1 MKRILLPIL
10 CLIVVLLLVS
20 CGGNTKECA
29 YCGEAIKNNSNFCSS
44 CGMLIDNTNSNTGTD
59 NTNQNGENDTQNQ
72 CNHVWT
78 EASCDTPK
86 TCSLCGVIDGNA
98 LGHTTTTGVCDRCNV
113 RQGWT
118 ENEVQ
123 SLVKVYDVFVSD
135 IDSAD
140 GVDMQIA
147 WENTSSKTIKYIY
160 FTVEAYN
167 AVDDKVS
174 CKIRGSYQF
183 VGESTG
189 PFASGYTNL
198 IYNDQKDS
206 YSLST
211 VFENCYYNENILYFD
226 IKNIHIIYMDN
237 NEIELEN
244 DYVDCAFADVHQGL
258 FYTWNNDYSGYE
270 VNYRLKKT
278 CTDTHIS
285 IPSTYNGD
293 KVVSI
298 ANKGFYNI
306 SSLTTVTLP
315 DTIKYIGDSAFASC
329 TSLTGIELPKGL
341 TDIGESAFSGCDTLK
356 SITIPDGISIIK
368 DWTFYGCD
376 SLVNV
381 NMPDGVTIIG
391 QYAFSNCNSLT
402 NITIPNNVTD
412 IGYNAFHDTHIEI
425 ASIPASAIYDIKNG
439 NLKKVVITSGD
450 VIEGFR
456 NCISLTSV
464 IIPNGVT
471 KIDYDAFEGCTSLE
485 SITIPNTV
493 TSIESDAFKNC
504 DSLTTIDIPSNVTT
518 IGHGAFEGC
527 DSLITARISGDYL
540 SIGSSAFS
548 ECPLLTEVSIFKGVE
563 SIGSMSFADCPSLK
577 SVYIPESVQYI
588 SGYAFHG
595 CTLLTIYCEVNNE
608 LSGWDEDWNY
618 IEYDYGYIYA
628 PVVWGYTQE
637 ANTLKYSLSDDGT
650 YYIVT
655 GIGSYSNT
663 NLVIPEAYKEKPV
676 KEIGESA
683 FEYNTS
689 IKTVEIPSGIVKI
702 GDSAFYSCKNIESIN
717 ISDGVINI
725 GTWAFKDCSK
735 LVEIAIPNSITS
747 IGSCAFSGCNSLA
760 NIIVDSNNT
769 VYQSISGNLYSKDG
783 KILIQYAIGKQD
795 TSFRIPET
803 VTSISDYAFICCE
816 KLTKVIVPDNIT
828 SIGWDAFNGCV
839 NLTIYCV
846 ASNRHAGWDTDWNYC
861 FEHKNGTDYCTVVW
875 NYTE

>member
-1 MKRILLPIL
+1 MKKSLIITICIIMLLF
-10 CLIVVLLLVS
+10 LVS
-20 CGGNTKECA
+20 CSNNDETSLKCLN
-29 YCGEAIKNNSNFCSS
+29 CGETVALDTKFCPQCGETILDSSNDNNNDEQCSHS
-44 CGMLIDNTNSNTGTD
+44 WNVATCII
-59 NTNQNGENDTQNQ
+59 
-72 CNHVWT
+72 
-78 EASCDTPK
+78 PK
-86 TCSLCGVIDGNA
+86 TCSKCGETEGNA

-118 ENEVQ
+118 QDEVR
-123 SLVKVYDVFVSD
+123 SLIKVYDIFVTD

-140 GVDMQIA
+140 GVDMTIS

-160 FTVEAYN
+160 FSVEAYN
-167 AVDDKVS
+167 AVHDKVY
-174 CKIRGSYQF
+174 CEIRGYNVFIGSI
-183 VGESTG
+183 TG
-189 PFASGYTNL
+189 PLEPGYSNL
-198 IYNDQKDS
+198 IYDSNKDE
-206 YSLST
+206 Y
-211 VFENCYYNENILYFD
+211 FIDGGWENCYYNSDIKYFD
-226 IKNIHIIYMDN
+226 LTNIRIIYMDN
-237 NEIELEN
+237 TEIEIGKGWC
-244 DYVDCAFADVHQGL
+244 DYSLSDVPQGVY
-258 FYTWNNDYSGYE
+258 YTWSDEYNGYE

-298 ANKGFYNI
+298 ANKGFSNL
-306 SSLTTVTLP
+306 SSLITITLP
-315 DTIKYIGDSAFASC
+315 NTIKYIGESAFASC
-329 TSLTGIELPKGL
+329 TSLTSIELPENL
-341 TDIGESAFSGCDTLK
+341 TDIGESAFFGCDTLK
-356 SITIPDGISIIK
+356 SITITDRISIIK

-381 NMPDGVTIIG
+381 NMPDGVTAIG
-391 QYAFSNCNSLT
+391 QYAFSNCSSLT
-402 NITIPNNVTD
+402 NITIPNSVTD

-425 ASIPASAIYDIKNG
+425 ASIPASAIYDIKNDK
-439 NLKKVVITSGD
+439 LKKVVITSGD

-493 TSIESDAFKNC
+493 ISIESDAFKNC

-518 IGHGAFEGC
+518 IGHGAFECC
-527 DSLITARISGDYL
+527 DSLITAKISGDYL

-577 SVYIPESVQYI
+577 SVYISDSVQYI

-595 CTLLTIYCEVNNE
+595 CMLLTIYCETNNE

-618 IEYDYGYIYA
+618 VEYDYGYIYA

-637 ANTLKYSLSDDGT
+637 ADTLKYSLSDDGT

-663 NLVIPEAYKEKPV
+663 NLVIPEAYKEKPI

-689 IKTVEIPSGIVKI
+689 IKTVEIPNGIVKI

-717 ISDGVINI
+717 ISDGVIDI
-725 GTWAFKDCSK
+725 GAWTFKDCSK
-735 LVEIAIPNSITS
+735 LIEIVIPNSVAS
-747 IGSCAFSGCNSLA
+747 IGSCAFSGCNSLVS
-760 NIIVDSNNT
+760 IVVDSNNT
-769 VYQSISGNLYSKDG
+769 IYKSISGNLYSKDG
-783 KILIQYAIGKQD
+783 KILIQYAIGKQELA
-795 TSFRIPET
+795 FRVPET
-803 VTSISDYAFICCE
+803 VTTINDYAFLLCE
-816 KLTKVIVPDNIT
+816 NLSKVIILDNIT
-828 SIGWDAFNGCV
+828 TIGCDAFNGCV
-839 NLTIYCV
+839 NLTIYC
-846 ASNRHAGWDTDWNYC
+846 ATSNKHAGWDTYWNYC
-861 FEHKNGTDYCTVVW
+861 FEHKNGTDYCTVIW
-875 NYTE
+875 NYNESIS